1 MTRERIT
8 KETLKGT
15 VTISG
20 AQLNAEYVNSNAR
33 NNQNQLVKQT
43 SEWSYENKFN
53 GIIGNFKTFGFEAKN
68 VIEKD
73 NSVLKALNLWY
84 LKRGNDPIDM
94 ENLAD
99 DKWYLTVLLALF
111 SSGVAITWG
120 SILATVNGARSKKCN
135 NNLRKQPAI
144 STKSKRKSKA
154 FWKEFV
160 LDVKTVLE
168 MIVVLRQINMS
179 PET

>member
-1 MTRERIT
+1 MTIP
-8 KETLKGT
+8 
-15 VTISG
+15 G

-99 DKWYLTVLLALF
+99 DKWYLTVLLALAF

-120 SILATVNGARSKKCN
+120 LYLATVNGARSKN
-135 NNLRKQPAI
+135 AQQLEEATSI

-154 FWKEFV
+154 F
-160 LDVKTVLE
+160 
-168 MIVVLRQINMS
+168 
-179 PET
+179 